1 MGPDQLA
8 RIRNTGVPKDFLR
21 DVGTAISTIPDGF
34 NPHRMIK
41 KVFEQRRGMVEERED
56 VDWGMAE
63 LLAFG
68 TLLAEGVVMFLPLRA
83 CLCLVSKPTDE
94 L

>member
-8 RIRNTGVPKDFLR
+8 RIRNTGVPKEFLR
-21 DVGTAISTIPDGF
+21 DVGTAISTIPEGF

-41 KVFEQRRGMVEERED
+41 KVFEQRRAMVDEKED

-68 TLLAEGVVMFLPLRA
+68 TLLAEGEG
-83 CLCLVSKPTDE
+83 PTLNGRRE
-94 L
+94 GGC